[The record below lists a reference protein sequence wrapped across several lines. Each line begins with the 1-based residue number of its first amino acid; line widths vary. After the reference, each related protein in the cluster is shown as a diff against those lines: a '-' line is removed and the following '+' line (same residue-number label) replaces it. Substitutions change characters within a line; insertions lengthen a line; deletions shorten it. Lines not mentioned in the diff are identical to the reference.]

1 MLKFLP
7 EEIDNYC
14 LRHSQDELEIYRK
27 LTSETYS
34 SCERPQ
40 MLSGPIVG
48 TILQFLVRLSQ
59 ARRVLEVGMFTGYS
73 ALKMAEAL
81 EEGGEVLSCEIDP
94 ANIAIARHYF
104 DQVHWG
110 KQITVLEG
118 PALDSLANL
127 ALPIDL
133 VFIDADKANYL
144 NYYKRAIELTR
155 PEGIIIL
162 DNALW
167 SGRVIEPEDD
177 ATQAIAKTNK
187 FIQEDNRVWNVLLP
201 IRDGLMVVQKK

>member
-1 MLKFLP
+1 M
-7 EEIDNYC
+7 
-14 LRHSQDELEIYRK
+14 
-27 LTSETYS
+27 
-34 SCERPQ
+34 
-40 MLSGPIVG
+40 
-48 TILQFLVRLSQ
+48 
-59 ARRVLEVGMFTGYS
+59 GMFTGYS

-127 ALPIDL
+127 APPIDL

-167 SGRVIEPEDD
+167 SGRVIEPGDD

-201 IRDGLMVVQKK
+201 IRDGLMVVQKKSDPLNH